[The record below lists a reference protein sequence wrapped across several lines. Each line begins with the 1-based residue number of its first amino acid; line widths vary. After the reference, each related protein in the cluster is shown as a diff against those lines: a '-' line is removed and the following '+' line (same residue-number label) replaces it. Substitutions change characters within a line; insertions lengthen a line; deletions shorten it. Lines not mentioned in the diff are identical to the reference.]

1 LRGDEFK
8 GAAMRNRAEKLHRV
22 GGAALAVLL
31 LTALCVGGSGP
42 AAAQFAGVRVP
53 PVHIVPRIGG
63 NLPIRVL
70 PRNGVSNG
78 VIGTGRVQIPHPH
91 TRVVTRPFVGEP
103 VTSCGGGHY
112 RYGSCI
118 ERRYGGTGVIGHQQ
132 VFAARH
138 FRGDNG
144 NSGGNANN
152 SGGLPLA
159 SERRFVPDEVIVVFS
174 ANASPQAI
182 RRLTRRYNLTQLES
196 RNFALIGTT
205 LSRWR
210 ISGRRSVPSVVEALQ
225 NQNIVTS
232 AQPNY
237 VFALQQDT
245 GQTAAAAKSDSA
257 QYVLAKLQIE
267 QAQQIAT
274 GAHVLVAVI
283 DSEIDAKNPDL
294 GGSVVKSFDALS
306 GADQPQLHG
315 TEMAGAIASH
325 GKLLGIAPGAEL
337 LAARAFDDQS
347 NGTSFAVYKSLQWA
361 ADNGARIVNMSFAGP
376 EDPILHRMLA
386 AVAAKDILLVAAAG
400 NAGPF
405 SAPLYPA
412 ADPSVI
418 AVTATDD
425 HDHLFNMTNRGPYIA
440 LAAPGVDILA
450 LAPDDSF
457 ELTTGTS
464 VAAAHVSGA
473 AALLLQHDPSL
484 KPADIRGILTGTGEP
499 VQISGPHEGF
509 DPGLVNAYKALISSA
524 KMVGTDAAHEQ
535 AKR

>member
-1 LRGDEFK
+1 
-8 GAAMRNRAEKLHRV
+8 MRNSTEKLHRT
-22 GGAALAVLL
+22 GGAALAAML
-31 LTALCVGGSGP
+31 LTVLCVGGSGP
-42 AAAQFAGVRVP
+42 AAAQFAAVRAP
-53 PVHIVPRIGG
+53 PVHFVPRF
-63 NLPIRVL
+63 NTPPIRIL
-70 PRNGVSNG
+70 PRNGVGTG
-78 VIGTGRVQIPHPH
+78 VVGTGRVQIPHPRI
-91 TRVVTRPFVGEP
+91 RVVTRPFVGEP
-103 VTSCGGGHY
+103 ITSCGGRRY
-112 RYGSCI
+112 RYGSCVD
-118 ERRYGGTGVIGHQQ
+118 RRYGGTGFIGHQQ
-132 VFAARH
+132 VFVARH
-138 FRGDNG
+138 FRGGDNSNGGNG
-144 NSGGNANN
+144 NNGGN
-152 SGGLPLA
+152 LPLA
-159 SERRFVPDEVIVVFS
+159 GERRFVPDEVIVAFS

-196 RNFALIGTT
+196 RNFTLIGTT
-205 LSRWR
+205 LSRWH

-225 NQNIVTS
+225 NQSIVTR

-245 GQTAAAAKSDSA
+245 GQKAAVAKSDSA

-306 GADQPQLHG
+306 GEDAPQLHG

-325 GKLLGIAPGAEL
+325 GKLLGIAPGAQL

-347 NGTSFAVYKSLQWA
+347 IGTSFAVYKSLQWA

-376 EDPILHRMLA
+376 EDPLLHRMLA
-386 AVAAKDILLVAAAG
+386 AVAAKDIVLVAAAG

-405 SAPLYPA
+405 SVPLYPA

-418 AVTATDD
+418 AVTATDAD
-425 HDHLFNMTNRGPYIA
+425 DHLFKMTNRGPYIA
-440 LAAPGVDILA
+440 VAAPGVDILA
-450 LAPDDSF
+450 LEPGDSVG
-457 ELTTGTS
+457 LTTGTS

-484 KPADIRGILTGTGEP
+484 KPADIRGILMSTGQP
-499 VQISGPHEGF
+499 VQISGPHAGF
-509 DPGLVNAYKALISSA
+509 DPGLVNAYKALTSPA
-524 KMVGTDAAHEQ
+524 KTVGTEAAHEQ